1 MKPSYN
7 IRRGETKK
15 PASAGAKRSYTKRDD
30 KPAFSKD
37 SPPKRN
43 YTKRDDKPAY
53 NDRGGEKRSYVK
65 RDDKSAYSDRG
76 GEKRSYVK
84 RDDTPAYNDRGGEKR
99 SYVKRDDK
107 PAYNDRGGE
116 KRSYVKRDDKPAYND
131 RGGEKRGYVKRDDK
145 PAYNDRGG
153 EKRGYAKR
161 DDKPAYNDRGGE
173 KRSYAKRDDYN
184 AQNAEKRISSKRGP
198 DYNGEKSK
206 TKPANDNHES
216 RSYERKPRSYDKAD
230 SRNPQ
235 PTTGNSSERKP
246 GSYNREPKVD
256 NRQQSYD
263 KRNPKGEKRYEAKDE
278 RRPISKNSDDR
289 KSYTTDKQPIS
300 DNRQP
305 TSFDNREKR
314 HENKPYDNSR
324 TYDKPNYSKAP
335 KAKQPKG
342 EDEVRLNRYL
352 SNAGIASRRDADK
365 FISAGLV
372 KVNGKVVTEMGV
384 KVKSTDEVI
393 YNNEKL
399 SGEKK
404 VYFLMNKPKDY
415 ITTNDDPQGRKT
427 VLDLVKNF
435 SRERVFPVGRLDRNT
450 TGTLLLTN
458 DGDIAQRLSHP
469 KFGVKKVY
477 KVGLD
482 KNITPAILKQL
493 RDGIELED
501 GSVQPDV
508 VDYMDPVD
516 KKIVGV
522 EIHSGRNRIVRRMFE
537 SVGYEV
543 IRLDRLV
550 FAGLDKKGL
559 KRGEV
564 RHLTEKE
571 VSQLRGL

>member
-7 IRRGETKK
+7 KSTKK
-15 PASAGAKRSYTKRDD
+15 PASTGAKRSYTKRED

-37 SPPKRN
+37 SPAKRTYTKRDDKPAYN
-43 YTKRDDKPAY
+43 NRGPAKRTYTKRDDKPAYNDRGPEKRSYVKRDDKPAYNDRGPEKRSYTKRDDKPAY
-53 NDRGGEKRSYVK
+53 NDRGGEKRSYTK
-65 RDDKSAYSDRG
+65 RDDK
-76 GEKRSYVK
+76 
-84 RDDTPAYNDRGGEKR
+84 PAYNDRGPEKR

-107 PAYNDRGGE
+107 PAYNNDRGSE
-116 KRSYVKRDDKPAYND
+116 KRSYT
-131 RGGEKRGYVKRDDK
+131 
-145 PAYNDRGG
+145 
-153 EKRGYAKR
+153 KR

-184 AQNAEKRISSKRGP
+184 AQAAEKRVYSKRGP
-198 DYNGEKSK
+198 DYNGEKVK

-216 RSYERKPRSYDKAD
+216 RSYERKPRSFDKSD
-230 SRNPQ
+230 RGQKTKDERQ
-235 PTTGNSSERKP
+235 PRTP

-263 KRNPKGEKRYEAKDE
+263 KRNPKTDRGEPKSY
-278 RRPISKNSDDR
+278 DR
-289 KSYTTDKQPIS
+289 KPIADNRQQTT

-305 TSFDNREKR
+305 ITDNRSDRKPTSYDNREKR
-314 HENKPYDNSR
+314 HENKPYDNTR

-335 KAKQPKG
+335 KAKQPKQEG
-342 EDEVRLNRYL
+342 EVRLNRYL

-365 FISAGLV
+365 FIAAGLV

-393 YNNEKL
+393 YNTEKL

-404 VYFLMNKPKDY
+404 VYFLLNKPKDY
-415 ITTNDDPQGRKT
+415 ITTNEDPQGRKT

-450 TGTLLLTN
+450 TGVLVLTN

-501 GSVQPDV
+501 GLVQPDV
-508 VDYMDPVD
+508 VDYMDPTD

-537 SVGYEV
+537 SLGFEV
-543 IRLDRLV
+543 IRLDRLS

-559 KRGEV
+559 KRGEI
-564 RHLTEKE
+564 RHLTDRE

>member
-7 IRRGETKK
+7 KSSKK
-15 PASAGAKRSYTKRDD
+15 PASTGAKRSYTKRDD

-37 SPPKRN
+37 SPTKRTYTKRDDKPVYN
-43 YTKRDDKPAY
+43 DRGGEKRTYTKRDDKPAYNNDRGGEKRTYTKRDDKPAY
-53 NDRGGEKRSYVK
+53 NDRGGEKRTY
-65 RDDKSAYSDRG
+65 
-76 GEKRSYVK
+76 
-84 RDDTPAYNDRGGEKR
+84 T
-99 SYVKRDDK
+99 KRDDK

-116 KRSYVKRDDKPAYND
+116 KRTYTKRDDKPVYND
-131 RGGEKRGYVKRDDK
+131 RGGEKRR
-145 PAYNDRGG
+145 
-153 EKRGYAKR
+153 YAK
-161 DDKPAYNDRGGE
+161 P
-173 KRSYAKRDDYN
+173 DDYN
-184 AQNAEKRISSKRGP
+184 AQAAEKRISSKRGP
-198 DYNGEKSK
+198 DYNGENTK
-206 TKPANDNHES
+206 TKPANENHES
-216 RSYERKPRSYDKAD
+216 RTYERKPRSYDKAD

-235 PTTGNSSERKP
+235 PTTHNSSERKP

-263 KRNPKGEKRYEAKDE
+263 KRNPKTEKRYEAKDE
-278 RRPISKNSDDR
+278 RQIDSHNPQPATRNSSDR
-289 KSYTTDKQPIS
+289 K
-300 DNRQP
+300 P
-305 TSFDNREKR
+305 TSYDNREKR

-324 TYDKPNYSKAP
+324 TYDKPTYTKAP
-335 KAKQPKG
+335 KTKQPKG

-415 ITTNDDPQGRKT
+415 ITTNEDPQGRKT
-427 VLDLVKNF
+427 VLDLMKNF

-501 GSVQPDV
+501 GSIQPDV
-508 VDYMDPVD
+508 VDYMDPTD

-559 KRGEV
+559 KRGEI